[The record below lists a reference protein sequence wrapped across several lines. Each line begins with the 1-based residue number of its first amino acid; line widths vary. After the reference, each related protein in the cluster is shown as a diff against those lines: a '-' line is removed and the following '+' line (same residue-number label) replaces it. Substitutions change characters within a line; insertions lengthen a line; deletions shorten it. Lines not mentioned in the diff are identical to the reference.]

1 MAAFGAVELGED
13 PASVTLVVEVGEQ
26 VNSFCYASVFGQ
38 GAAKWCGA
46 PAALEDTEE
55 FRGFDGVLVVMEQ
68 D

>member
-13 PASVTLVVEVGEQ
+13 PASVTLIVEVGQQ
-26 VNSFCYASVFGQ
+26 VGCFSDAAVFGQ
-38 GAAKWCGA
+38 GAAKLCGA